1 MGGSRLLRI
10 VAGLLGAKWLGL
22 VGGVVVYGFS
32 WIMLGVAVLLGG
44 QEVVVHGR
52 WLVRQWLD
60 KRKNR

>member
-1 MGGSRLLRI
+1 M
-10 VAGLLGAKWLGL
+10 GL